1 MKHAL
6 IRTVSEKGEAA
17 FSGCGM
23 GRTPSA
29 RRAPDAPP
37 VFVNGVEIPETAI
50 AREAQNHVAATADE
64 ARAAAARAL
73 AIRELLLQRARAIGL
88 AADPR
93 SDNAGRCETDEE
105 ALVRGVLETEAAP
118 AEPTEQECRRFFS
131 AASHRFQAPE
141 LYEAS
146 HILIAV
152 EGANEA
158 VWAEGRA
165 RAAELITAL
174 RENGARF
181 AELARAHSA
190 CPTAEHGGALGQL
203 QHGDLA
209 KEIETALL
217 DLDEGCVCGE
227 PVATRHGWHVLRL
240 DRRVT
245 AAILPYEAVAERIRN
260 ALRERASI
268 AAAARYVET
277 LARGARIEGID
288 LSTGRGTP
296 V

>member
-1 MKHAL
+1 
-6 IRTVSEKGEAA
+6 
-17 FSGCGM
+17 
-23 GRTPSA
+23 
-29 RRAPDAPP
+29 
-37 VFVNGVEIPETAI
+37 VFVNGVEIPEAAI
-50 AREAQNHVAATADE
+50 AREAQNHAAATGDE

-88 AADPR
+88 ASDPR
-93 SDNAGRCETDEE
+93 SDGAGRRETDEE

-152 EGANEA
+152 DGADEA
-158 VWAEGRA
+158 AWAEGRA
-165 RAAELITAL
+165 RAAELIAAL
-174 RENGARF
+174 RESGARF

-190 CPTAEHGGALGQL
+190 CPTAHHGGALGQL
-203 QHGDLA
+203 QRGDLA
-209 KEIETALL
+209 QEVETALL
-217 DLDEGCVCGE
+217 DLGEGCVCGE

-240 DRRVT
+240 DRRFP
-245 AAILPYEAVAERIRN
+245 AAILPYEAVTERIRN

-268 AAAARYVET
+268 VAAARYVET
-277 LARGARIEGID
+277 LARSARIEGLD
-288 LSTGRGTP
+288 LSIGRETMR
-296 V
+296 